1 MVDKLRDTAAKKE
14 FVRKIMKPNPKN
26 PLPIDSGGRGQAD
39 EKKPL
44 KTKKRLGEILIEGGL
59 LTRGQLE
66 EALPYQKK
74 SGLKLGQFLVRE
86 GIVSEVQI
94 VDMISNQL
102 NLEKYST
109 EAYQI
114 DAELANV
121 IPADMAFR
129 YQAVPLKKNHL
140 LLTIAMIDPM
150 DINAVDA
157 IEVYTNNEVETVIC
171 TEQDLNQLLSTLYGT
186 YSGIGGVLEDME
198 EMQYDKEIEKA
209 AITEDVEVSSLQ
221 GMAEEAPVIRLV
233 NSILSQAVREGAS
246 DIHISPEK
254 DYVQVRFRVDGKL
267 HDVPAPPK
275 SMFLPIISRLKILA
289 NMDISIA
296 RVPQDGRFTVKM
308 KNKEIN
314 VRASTIPSIYGENLV
329 LRLLDTSSGVY
340 SLERLGMSE
349 MDRNKIVS
357 VINRSYGMI
366 LSTGPTGSGKS
377 TSLYSI
383 LKTINKPDTNIIT
396 VEDPVEYR
404 IEKICQVQLNRKAG
418 MTFADGLRSILRQD
432 PDVIMVGEIRD
443 TETATVAVQAALTG
457 HKVLSTLHTNDAAGA
472 ITRFIDMGIEPFLVA
487 STMIVSFAQR
497 LVRTICP
504 HCKKPYKAPPEVLE
518 YWGLA
523 NNRQA
528 GFLHGAGCF
537 NCMHTGYKGRTGIY
551 EVLLIDDMIQNLI
564 LKKQS
569 SHRISRTAKEAGN
582 FMTLKEDAAHKIK
595 QGITTFEEAASAV
608 MT

>member
-1 MVDKLRDTAAKKE
+1 MNPNSKKP
-14 FVRKIMKPNPKN
+14 MPH
-26 PLPIDSGGRGQAD
+26 DSGGSGQPRA
-39 EKKPL
+39 KGPL

-59 LTRGQLE
+59 LTPDQLE

-94 VDMISNQL
+94 VEMISNQL
-102 NLEKYST
+102 NLPKYST
-109 EAYQI
+109 EAYEL
-114 DAELANV
+114 DTELANV
-121 IPADMAFR
+121 LPADLAFR

-171 TEQDLNQLLSTLYGT
+171 TEQDLNHLLSTLYGT

-198 EMQYDKEIEKA
+198 DMQYDKENEKA

-267 HDVPAPPK
+267 HEVPAPPK

-314 VRASTIPSIYGENLV
+314 VRTSTIPSIYGENLV
-329 LRLLDTSSGVY
+329 LRLLDTS
-340 SLERLGMSE
+340 
-349 MDRNKIVS
+349 
-357 VINRSYGMI
+357 
-366 LSTGPTGSGKS
+366 
-377 TSLYSI
+377 
-383 LKTINKPDTNIIT
+383 
-396 VEDPVEYR
+396 
-404 IEKICQVQLNRKAG
+404 
-418 MTFADGLRSILRQD
+418 
-432 PDVIMVGEIRD
+432 
-443 TETATVAVQAALTG
+443 
-457 HKVLSTLHTNDAAGA
+457 
-472 ITRFIDMGIEPFLVA
+472 
-487 STMIVSFAQR
+487 
-497 LVRTICP
+497 
-504 HCKKPYKAPPEVLE
+504 
-518 YWGLA
+518 
-523 NNRQA
+523 
-528 GFLHGAGCF
+528 
-537 NCMHTGYKGRTGIY
+537 
-551 EVLLIDDMIQNLI
+551 
-564 LKKQS
+564 
-569 SHRISRTAKEAGN
+569 
-582 FMTLKEDAAHKIK
+582 
-595 QGITTFEEAASAV
+595 
-608 MT
+608 